1 MKKLLKGGR
10 VVDPANGIDGVHDVL
25 IDGDRIARVGR
36 DLPVDGATV
45 VEIPAGFVVCPGF
58 IDMHVHLREPGQEHK
73 ETVATGTASAVAGG
87 FTAVACMP
95 NTVAGQRQRERHV
108 ADPGEGARRP
118 DLARVYPIGA
128 VSKGSKGELLA
139 DIAELKQ
146 AGCVA
151 ITDDGHPVATALL
164 LRRAL
169 EYAGMFGMPVIEHCE
184 DQSLK
189 GDGVAH
195 EGFHAAS
202 LGLRGIPGAAEALG
216 AERGILLSEL
226 TGSAFHVAHMSARAS
241 LRAVRKGKENGVRV
255 TCEVAPHHFT
265 LTDEALAAPIPYDTN
280 TKMNPPLREAADR
293 DAMLAGIA
301 DGTVDAIATDHAP
314 HHYDEKNVE
323 FDRAPFGIVG
333 LETAVSLSLDRL
345 VHAGLIRLPRLVELM
360 SINPAR
366 ILRVPG
372 GVAVGG
378 RAGGHHDPG
387 ARSPRARAGRATAV
401 AVEEHAVRRLGAP
414 RRRRSHGRRRAY
426 AVRQSRRIRWDMTDG
441 KHSNRSRAGD
451 RCPGDPR
458 DDQGARRI
466 RAAHP

>member
-10 VVDPANGIDGVHDVL
+10 VIDPANGIDASYDVL

-36 DLPVDGATV
+36 DLPVNGADV

-95 NTVAGQRQRERHV
+95 NTSPVNDNANVTSLILAKASE
-108 ADPGEGARRP
+108 AR
-118 DLARVYPIGA
+118 LARVYPIGA

-139 DIAELKQ
+139 DIAELKD

-202 LGLRGIPGAAEALG
+202 LGLRGIPGACEALG

-241 LRAVRKGKENGVRV
+241 LRAVRKGKDSGVRV

-265 LTDEALAAPIPYDTN
+265 LTDEMLGAPIPYDTN
-280 TKMNPPLREAADR
+280 VKMNPPLREAADR

-301 DGTVDAIATDHAP
+301 DGTVDVIATDHAP

-345 VHAGLIRLPRLVELM
+345 VHAGVIRLPRMVELM
-360 SINPAR
+360 STNPAR

-372 GVAVGG
+372 GSLAEGVPADVTIIAPDLRVRVQATAMRSRSKNTPFDGWELRGGVAATVVGG
-378 RAGGHHDPG
+378 RTVFVNPDAP
-387 ARSPRARAGRATAV
+387 
-401 AVEEHAVRRLGAP
+401 VR
-414 RRRRSHGRRRAY
+414 
-426 AVRQSRRIRWDMTDG
+426 I
-441 KHSNRSRAGD
+441 
-451 RCPGDPR
+451 
-458 DDQGARRI
+458 
-466 RAAHP
+466 